1 MLNSITACDLAIAA
15 SCPAESAACSFCAV
29 MSVAN
34 LTTLY
39 GRPWRSST
47 GLYEAWIQISRWP
60 LPKRR
65 YCPASYSPR
74 PKRAQKSRYS
84 ALRAS
89 SGSTNRE

>member
-39 GRPWRSST
+39 GRLAVQHRVVR
-47 GLYEAWIQISRWP
+47 GLDPDLALALAEAAVLSGVIFAAPQ
-60 LPKRR
+60 
-65 YCPASYSPR
+65 AR
-74 PKRAQKSRYS
+74 PEVGTR
-84 ALRAS
+84 LRAC